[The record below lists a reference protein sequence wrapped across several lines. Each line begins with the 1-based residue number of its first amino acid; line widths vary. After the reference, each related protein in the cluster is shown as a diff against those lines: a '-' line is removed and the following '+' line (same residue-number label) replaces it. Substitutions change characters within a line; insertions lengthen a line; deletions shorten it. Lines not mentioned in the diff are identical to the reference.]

1 LFAISA
7 PKKLRGKSLG
17 FEHNS
22 MALDVSS
29 ALLGQLR
36 AGSATAWATPRLTSN
51 TILWQGIADWPR
63 PDIAFEDPSSGATLA
78 LEFKPPN
85 QPKREYITGVGQ
97 MMTYLRDFEFAGLV
111 LPEKTSDGFPIS
123 AYVKSMI
130 EDDVPTLPLVLFS
143 YDKSVS
149 RLVVQRQLIPR
160 QGAAPTRAA
169 RRGRGTFWAYWRDLS
184 NYDVFALL
192 RVIDSKS
199 RPNFAAAFGSYW
211 KSDIIGKK
219 ARTWEGVLRR
229 KKAKAKITPEER
241 NAFYALRHT
250 GLINPQG
257 QITLSGLELLH
268 VGKIYGP
275 DSIAFLTLLA
285 RRILVDGQHLELIL
299 WVEKESAALSEADK
313 GNSSDYLTALDDR
326 LVAEGVIPPRPKA
339 ASKAHFIR
347 DEPKLWNKLGFLQ
360 KYNSS
365 DYFHPG
371 QGYRFDW
378 RKIISVIESDRIS
391 S

>member
-1 LFAISA
+1 M
-7 PKKLRGKSLG
+7 G

-29 ALLGQLR
+29 ALLVQLR
-36 AGSATAWATPRLTSN
+36 AGQATAWATPRLTSK

-123 AYVKSMI
+123 AYVKGMI

-149 RLVVQRQLIPR
+149 ALTIERQLIPR
-160 QGAAPTRAA
+160 QGAAPKRAA

-192 RVIDSKS
+192 RIIDARS
-199 RPNFAAAFGSYW
+199 RPNFTAAFSSYW
-211 KSDIIGKK
+211 KSEVVGKK
-219 ARTWEGVLRR
+219 ARTWEGILRD
-229 KKAKAKITPEER
+229 KKAKAQITPEQR

-250 GLINPQG
+250 GLVNPQG
-257 QITLSGLELLH
+257 QITTSGLELLH
-268 VGKIYGP
+268 VGKVYGP

-299 WVEKESAALSEADK
+299 WVEKESSALAESDK
-313 GNSSDYLTALDDR
+313 GGSDEYLTALDAR
-326 LVAEGVIPPRPKA
+326 LVAEGVISPRLKTA
-339 ASKAHFIR
+339 GKSHFIR
-347 DEPKLWNKLGFLQ
+347 DEPKLWNKLGLLQ
-360 KYNSS
+360 KRNTS
-365 DYFHPG
+365 DYFYPG
-371 QGYRFDW
+371 QGYKFDW

-391 S
+391 T

>member
-1 LFAISA
+1 M
-7 PKKLRGKSLG
+7 G

-22 MALDVSS
+22 MALEVSS
-29 ALLGQLR
+29 ALLSQLR
-36 AGSATAWATPRLTSN
+36 AGLAATWATPRLTSQ

-63 PDIAFEDPSSGATLA
+63 PDIAFEDPSSSATIA

-111 LPEKTSDGFPIS
+111 LPQKTSDGFPIA
-123 AYVKSMI
+123 AYVKDMI
-130 EDDVPTLPLVLFS
+130 VGDVPTLPLVLFS

-149 RLVVQRQLIPR
+149 KLAVERHLIPR
-160 QGAAPTRAA
+160 QGAAPTRVA

-192 RVIDSKS
+192 RVIDSRS
-199 RPNFAAAFGSYW
+199 RPDFTAAFGSYW
-211 KSDIIGKK
+211 KSDVIGKK
-219 ARTWEGVLRR
+219 ARTWEGALRR

-275 DSIAFLTLLA
+275 DSVAFLTLLA
-285 RRILVDGQHLELIL
+285 RRVLVDGQHLEMIL
-299 WVEKESAALSEADK
+299 WVEKESSALAVSEK
-313 GNSSDYLTALDDR
+313 SNSGDYLTALDDR

-339 ASKAHFIR
+339 ARKAHFIR
-347 DEPKLWNKLGFLQ
+347 DEPKPWNKLGLLQ
-360 KYNSS
+360 KYSSS

-371 QGYRFDW
+371 QGYKFDW

-391 S
+391 A

>member
-1 LFAISA
+1 
-7 PKKLRGKSLG
+7 
-17 FEHNS
+17 
-22 MALDVSS
+22 MALEVSS
-29 ALLGQLR
+29 ALLSQLR
-36 AGSATAWATPRLTSN
+36 AGLATTWATPRLTSQ

-63 PDIAFEDPSSGATLA
+63 PDIAFEDPSSTATLA

-111 LPEKTSDGFPIS
+111 LPQKTSDGFPIAS
-123 AYVKSMI
+123 YVKDMI
-130 EDDVPTLPLVLFS
+130 LGDMPTLPLVLFS

-149 RLVVQRQLIPR
+149 QLAIERQLIPR

-184 NYDVFALL
+184 NFDVFALL
-192 RVIDSKS
+192 RVIDSRS
-199 RPNFAAAFGSYW
+199 RPDFTAAFGSYW
-211 KSDIIGKK
+211 KSDVIGKK

-229 KKAKAKITPEER
+229 KRAKAIITPEER

-250 GLINPQG
+250 GLINSQG

-275 DSIAFLTLLA
+275 DSVAFLTLLA

-299 WVEKESAALSEADK
+299 WVEKESSSLSVSK
-313 GNSSDYLTALDDR
+313 KSNSGDYLSALDDQ
-326 LVAEGVIPPRPKA
+326 LVAEGVIPPRTRA

-347 DEPKLWNKLGFLQ
+347 DEPKLWNKLGLL
-360 KYNSS
+360 KNYNSS

-371 QGYRFDW
+371 HGYKFDW

-391 S
+391 A